1 MSMQAFQ
8 SPNYP
13 NLGNVGINISL
24 NKHLILEK
32 PTKNIS
38 IHVIKQ
44 PKIAEINIFPGIDY
58 TIIRHIL
65 NSPLEGIILK
75 TYGAGNIPNDKN
87 LLRTLKNANDKGMI
101 IVNCTQCQRGTV
113 NMSTYE
119 TGSILLKSGI
129 ISGKD
134 LTDEAALTKLYV
146 LCSKGYSNSKI
157 KKLMQENIR
166 GELTEEG

>member
-1 MSMQAFQ
+1 
-8 SPNYP
+8 
-13 NLGNVGINISL
+13 
-24 NKHLILEK
+24 
-32 PTKNIS
+32 
-38 IHVIKQ
+38 
-44 PKIAEINIFPGIDY
+44 
-58 TIIRHIL
+58 
-65 NSPLEGIILK
+65 
-75 TYGAGNIPNDKN
+75 
-87 LLRTLKNANDKGMI
+87 
-101 IVNCTQCQRGTV
+101 
-113 NMSTYE
+113 MSTYE